1 MLQPAPIPAGRWI
14 YALPGTHLGGLCSAG
29 APDLELLAAQEP
41 WEHAGRG
48 HEAVATESA
57 GWGEQAGWRAWI
69 LYGTPDQALAELL
82 AANPDE
88 LDRGELD
95 RGELDQNA
103 QGQLEPGEGHRGHAA
118 SLRHWRRQM
127 ELATQAKRRWREQ
140 LQLIH
145 LGQDSLATATELERE
160 LPELELGAR
169 QRRSATAG
177 RVPAALLQLAAFSL
191 LQADAELLKTYLDL
205 EGWADQPSP
214 PEQRQRWRSQPVPG
228 LILSLLQEVGEQQQR
243 LEAVECRMAALERQQ
258 RRDRAE
264 RQRLSRTI
272 EQLEHE
278 LEHYVSEHLQLDGL
292 VNRVEEQL
300 LRARRLLEP

>member
-29 APDLELLAAQEP
+29 APDLELLAAHEP
-41 WEHAGRG
+41 R
-48 HEAVATESA
+48 
-57 GWGEQAGWRAWI
+57 EQAGWRAWI

-82 AANPDE
+82 AADP
-88 LDRGELD
+88 GELD
-95 RGELDQNA
+95 QGELDQNE
-103 QGQLEPGEGHRGHAA
+103 QGQVEPGEGHRGHTA

-177 RVPAALLQLAAFSL
+177 RVPAALLQLAASSL

-214 PEQRQRWRSQPVPG
+214 PEQRQSWRSQPVPG
-228 LILSLLQEVGEQQQR
+228 LILSLLQEVGEQQER

-278 LEHYVSEHLQLDGL
+278 LEHYVSEHLQLDSV